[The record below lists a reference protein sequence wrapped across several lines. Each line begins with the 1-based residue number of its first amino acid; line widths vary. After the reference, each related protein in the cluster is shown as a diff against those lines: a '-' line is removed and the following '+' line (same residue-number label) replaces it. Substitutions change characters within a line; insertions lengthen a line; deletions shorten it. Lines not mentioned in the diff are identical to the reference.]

1 MATSNLTV
9 TAIAASK
16 CPPEQRVH
24 YMYDAGC
31 PGLYLRV
38 WPNGAKSWT
47 LDYSMDGRRYRK
59 VLGAYGTT
67 PEEGLTLKQARERA
81 QRLQLQVRDGLNPA
95 RIAEEKKTALTFQD
109 IVERWQSE
117 YAEENRTAR
126 TRGDDA
132 SMLKNYILPH
142 LGGIRGIALTTDDIN
157 VMVSA
162 TVKATDGR
170 AGTKKDKSPK
180 RVVAQRMSTRPNRVF
195 ELTRAVVRW
204 AYRNKLIPTNPMEM
218 LTRPKKKERARERDL
233 SVTEIALFWRNV
245 ELLPASPPLRLAIK
259 LALVTGQRINEV
271 CGIAIKELT
280 LDNAEPIWE
289 LPSGRT
295 KNAKLHRVPLSA
307 LALVLIN
314 EALALRPC
322 VADGSTSPW
331 LFPARHKRDLRHAPM
346 EGQAATVALFRGRAK
361 IGIDDVRIHDLRR
374 TAATRMAEMG
384 VNPYTI
390 GRILNHAGKQ
400 SVTEAHYM
408 KYSFDAEKRAA
419 LNAWG
424 NRLEEIVV
432 EGQLRIGA

>member
-1 MATSNLTV
+1 MATANLTV
-9 TAIAASK
+9 TAIAALK
-16 CPPEQRVH
+16 CPPEQLVH

-81 QRLQLQVRDGLNPA
+81 HRLQLQVRDGLNPA

-162 TVKATDGR
+162 TVKATD
-170 AGTKKDKSPK
+170 
-180 RVVAQRMSTRPNRVF
+180 
-195 ELTRAVVRW
+195 
-204 AYRNKLIPTNPMEM
+204 
-218 LTRPKKKERARERDL
+218 
-233 SVTEIALFWRNV
+233 
-245 ELLPASPPLRLAIK
+245 SPPLRLAIK
-259 LALVTGQRINEV
+259 LALVTGQRINEI

-280 LDNAEPIWE
+280 LDSSEPIWE

-307 LALVLIN
+307 LALVLIK
-314 EALALRPC
+314 EALALRPRL
-322 VADGSTSPW
+322 ADGSASPW
-331 LFPARHKRDLRHAPM
+331 LFPARHKRDLRHGPM

-361 IGIDDVRIHDLRR
+361 IGIDDIRIHDLRR

-408 KYSFDAEKRAA
+408 KYNFDAEKRTA
-419 LNAWG
+419 LDAWG
-424 NRLEEIVV
+424 RRLEAILST
-432 EGQLRIGA
+432 GQLPQEA